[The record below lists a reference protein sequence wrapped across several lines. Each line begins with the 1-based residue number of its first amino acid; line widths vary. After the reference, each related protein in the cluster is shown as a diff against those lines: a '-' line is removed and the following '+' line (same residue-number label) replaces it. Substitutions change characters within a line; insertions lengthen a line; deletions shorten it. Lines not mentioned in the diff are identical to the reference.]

1 MKSLSWLDRLL
12 PFWIIGAMI
21 LGVVLGYFT
30 DIGTVLN
37 VVQVDTV
44 SLPIA
49 IGLWLMMWPVLCKV
63 RYELLWS
70 LLSEKGLWQ
79 QLVTSLALNWLIGPL
94 LMTGLAW
101 ATLPDLPGYRAGVI
115 MVGLARC
122 IAMVLVWN
130 QLARGNPEYCAILVA
145 VNSVMQIVLYAPLAL
160 FYLQVVSRQYLGG
173 GQGLHIGFWQ
183 VCRSVL
189 IFLGAP
195 LVAGVVTRYS
205 VIGLFGKQ
213 RFDKF
218 MIYFGPVALIALIYT
233 VIVLF
238 GLQGHRVINE
248 IGDVFRVAV
257 PMLLY
262 FSIMWTGTVLIA
274 WRAGYTY
281 DKAVTQAFTASS
293 NNFELAI
300 AIAVG
305 TFGIDSQQALAATVG
320 PLIEVPILLALVYVA
335 LFLKKKFRWE

>member
-1 MKSLSWLDRLL
+1 MSLSLLDRLL

-21 LGVVLGYFT
+21 LGVILGYFT

-37 VVQVDTV
+37 MVQVVTV

-49 IGLWLMMWPVLCKV
+49 IGLWLVMWPVLCKV

-70 LLSEKGLWQ
+70 LLSEKGVWQ
-79 QLVTSLALNWLIGPL
+79 QMVTSLALNWLVGPL

-101 ATLPDLPGYRAGVI
+101 ATLPDLPGYRDGVI

-122 IAMVLVWN
+122 IAMVLIWN
-130 QLARGNPEYCAILVA
+130 QLARGTPEYCAILAA

-160 FYLQVVSRQYLGG
+160 FYLQVVSRQFLGG
-173 GQGLHIGFWQ
+173 GQALHIGFWQ

-195 LVAGVVTRYS
+195 LVAGIVTRYT
-205 VIGLFGKQ
+205 VIACCGRE
-213 RFDKF
+213 RFYRF
-218 MIYFGPVALIALIYT
+218 MTYFGPVALLALIYT
-233 VIVLF
+233 IIVLF

-281 DKAVTQAFTASS
+281 DKAVTQAFTSSS
-293 NNFELAI
+293 NNLGYCHCCWYIWYQFTRGSGCHCWA
-300 AIAVG
+300 
-305 TFGIDSQQALAATVG
+305 
-320 PLIEVPILLALVYVA
+320 
-335 LFLKKKFRWE
+335 